1 MKILHTEASKGW
13 GGQEIRILDEAEGL
27 RARGHDVQLATP
39 RDATIFEAA
48 KRRAIPVHAI
58 ALDRR
63 RLGSLRALRALI
75 REFRPDVIVSHSSSD
90 SWLVAAATRWL
101 RPRPAIV
108 RLRHISGPVA
118 RGPLNRWLYG
128 QVPARVVTTGIAI
141 NKMLIER
148 LSLDPAQV
156 VAIPTGTD
164 LDRYK
169 PGERNAARTA
179 LGLPA
184 DAKLIGIV
192 ATLRSWKG
200 HRFLVSAMT
209 DPKLAGARLIR
220 VGDGPQEP
228 ALRAQISELG
238 LGERIVLAGR
248 QDDVR
253 PWLHALDVFV
263 LPSTG
268 NEGLPQA
275 LMQAMACAL
284 PVVTTAAGAIPELV
298 RGGENGLVVPAENPA
313 ALAEAIAR
321 LLGDRA
327 LAGRLAAAGRREV
340 EQKHTKGAMLDAM
353 EDVFRAAT
361 ARRPAVAEKTG

>member
-27 RARGHDVQLATP
+27 RARGHDVQLAAP
-39 RDATIFEAA
+39 PEAAIFEAA
-48 KRRAIPVHAI
+48 KRRAIPVHAV

-63 RLGSLRALRALI
+63 RLRSLRALRALI
-75 REFRPDVIVSHSSSD
+75 REFEPEIIVSHSSSD
-90 SWLVAAATRWL
+90 SWLVAAATRFL
-101 RPRPAIV
+101 SPRPTIV
-108 RLRHISGPVA
+108 RLRHISGAVA

-128 QVPARVVTTGIAI
+128 RVPARVVTTGIFI
-141 NKMLIER
+141 NNVLIER
-148 LSLDPAQV
+148 LSLDPAHI

-164 LDRYK
+164 LGRFTPGDRA
-169 PGERNAARTA
+169 AARTA
-179 LGLPA
+179 LGLA
-184 DAKLIGIV
+184 VEAKLIGIV

-200 HRFLVSAMT
+200 HRFLVTAMT
-209 DPKLAGARLIR
+209 DPRLAGVRLVV

-228 ALRAQISELG
+228 ALRAQIAELG
-238 LGERIVLAGR
+238 LGERVTLAGR
-248 QDDVR
+248 QDNVL
-253 PWLHALDVFV
+253 PWLRALDVFV
-263 LPSTG
+263 LPSTE

-298 RGGENGLVVPAENPA
+298 RGGENGLVVPAGNPA

-321 LLGDRA
+321 LFDDRA

-340 EQKHTKGAMLDAM
+340 EQKHTQAAMLDAM
-353 EDVFRAAT
+353 EGIFRGAIAK
-361 ARRPAVAEKTG
+361 RPRA

>member
-39 RDATIFEAA
+39 REATIFEAA

-63 RLGSLRALRALI
+63 RPASLRALRAFI
-75 REFRPDVIVSHSSSD
+75 REFKPDVVVSHSSSD
-90 SWLVAAATRWL
+90 SWLVAVATRFL
-101 RPRPAIV
+101 RPKPAIV
-108 RLRHISGPVA
+108 RLRHISGAVA

-128 QVPARVVTTGIAI
+128 SVPARVVTTGLAI
-141 NKMLIER
+141 NTMLIKR
-148 LSLDPAQV
+148 LSLDPVRV

-164 LDRYK
+164 LDRFQ
-169 PGERNAARTA
+169 PGERGVARTA
-179 LGLPA
+179 LGLPIE
-184 DAKLIGIV
+184 AKLVGIV

-200 HRFLVSAMT
+200 HRFLVEAMT
-209 DPKLAGARLIR
+209 DAKLAGVRLVI
-220 VGDGPQEP
+220 VGDGPQEL
-228 ALRAQISELG
+228 ALRAQIAKFG
-238 LGERIVLAGR
+238 LNERVTLAGR

-253 PWLHALDVFV
+253 PWLRALDVFV
-263 LPSTG
+263 LPSTE

-275 LMQAMACAL
+275 LMQAMACGL

-298 RGGENGLVVPAENPA
+298 RGGENGLVVPVGNPA

-321 LLGDRA
+321 ILVDPA

-340 EQKHTKGAMLDAM
+340 EQKHTKAAMLDAM
-353 EDVFRAAT
+353 EDVFRAAI
-361 ARRPAVAEKTG
+361 AKRSRA

>member
-1 MKILHTEASKGW
+1 MKILHTEASTGW

-27 RARGHDVQLATP
+27 RARRHDVRLAAP
-39 RDATIFEAA
+39 LEAAIFAAA
-48 KRRAIPVHAI
+48 KRRVIPVDAI

-75 REFRPDVIVSHSSSD
+75 REFQPDIIVSHSSSD
-90 SWLVAAATRWL
+90 SWLVAAATRFL
-101 RPRPAIV
+101 NPRPAIV

-128 QVPARVVTTGIAI
+128 RVPARVVTTGIAI
-141 NKMLIER
+141 NNMLIER
-148 LSLDPAQV
+148 LSLDSAHV

-164 LDRYK
+164 LDHFK
-169 PGERNAARTA
+169 PGDRAAARAA
-179 LGLPA
+179 LGLPI

-209 DPKLAGARLIR
+209 DPRLADARLVL

-228 ALRAQISELG
+228 ALRAQIAELG
-238 LGERIVLAGR
+238 LGERVRLAGR

-275 LMQAMACAL
+275 LMQAMACEV
-284 PVVTTAAGAIPELV
+284 PVVTTTVGAIPELV

-313 ALAEAIAR
+313 ALTEAIAR
-321 LLGDRA
+321 LLDDPA
-327 LAGRLAAAGRREV
+327 LADRLAAAGRREV
-340 EQKHTKGAMLDAM
+340 EQKHTKAAMLDAM
-353 EDVFRAAT
+353 EVVFKQALK
-361 ARRPAVAEKTG
+361 PG

>member
-27 RARGHDVQLATP
+27 RARGHEVQLATP

-63 RLGSLRALRALI
+63 GPASLRALRALI
-75 REFRPDVIVSHSSSD
+75 REFEPNVIVSHSSSD
-90 SWLVAAATRWL
+90 SWLVAAATRFL
-101 RPRPAIV
+101 RRRPAIV
-108 RLRHISGPVA
+108 RLRHISGAVA

-128 QVPARVVTTGIAI
+128 RVPARVVTTGVAI
-141 NKMLIER
+141 NTMLIER
-148 LSLDPAQV
+148 LSLDPAHV

-164 LDRYK
+164 LDRFQ
-169 PGERNAARTA
+169 PGERVAARTA
-179 LGLPA
+179 LGLPLE
-184 DAKLIGIV
+184 AKLIGIV

-200 HRFLVSAMT
+200 HRFLVAAMT
-209 DPKLAGARLIR
+209 DPKLAGVRLII

-228 ALRAQISELG
+228 ALRAQIAELG
-238 LGERIVLAGR
+238 LDASVTLVGR
-248 QDDVR
+248 QEDVR
-253 PWLHALDVFV
+253 PWLCALDVFV
-263 LPSTG
+263 LPSTD

-275 LMQAMACAL
+275 LMQAMACEL
-284 PVVTTAAGAIPELV
+284 PVVTTATGAIPELV
-298 RGGENGLVVPAENPA
+298 RGGENGLVVPAGNPA

-321 LLGDRA
+321 LLNDRA

-340 EQKHTKGAMLDAM
+340 EQKHTKAAMLDAM
-353 EDVFRAAT
+353 ENVFRAAI
-361 ARRPAVAEKTG
+361 AKRTGV

>member
-27 RARGHDVQLATP
+27 RARGHDVQLAAP
-39 RDATIFEAA
+39 MEATIFEAA

-75 REFRPDVIVSHSSSD
+75 GEFQPDVIVSHSSSD
-90 SWLVAAATRWL
+90 SWLVAAATRFL
-101 RPRPAIV
+101 NPKPAIV

-128 QVPARVVTTGIAI
+128 RVPARVVTTGVAI
-141 NKMLIER
+141 NNMLIER
-148 LSLDPAQV
+148 LSLDPAHV

-164 LDRYK
+164 LDRFK
-169 PGERNAARTA
+169 PSDRAAARAA
-179 LGLPA
+179 LGLPI

-209 DPKLAGARLIR
+209 DPRLADARLVL

-228 ALRAQISELG
+228 ALSAQIAELG
-238 LGERIVLAGR
+238 LGERVMLAGR

-275 LMQAMACAL
+275 LMQAMACEL

-298 RGGENGLVVPAENPA
+298 RDGDNGLVVPAGNPA

-321 LLGDRA
+321 ILDDPT

-340 EQKHTKGAMLDAM
+340 EQKHTKTAMLDAM
-353 EDVFRAAT
+353 EGVFRAAT
-361 ARRPAVAEKTG
+361 AKRSRA

>member
-1 MKILHTEASKGW
+1 MKILHTEASKGC

-27 RARGHDVQLATP
+27 RTRSHDVQLATP
-39 RDATIFEAA
+39 RDAAIFEGA

-75 REFRPDVIVSHSSSD
+75 REWAPDVIVSHSSSD
-90 SWLVAAATRWL
+90 SWLVAFATRCL
-101 RPRPAIV
+101 NPKPAIV
-108 RLRHISGPVA
+108 RLRHISGAVA

-128 QVPARVVTTGIAI
+128 RVPARVVTTGVAI
-141 NKMLIER
+141 NTMLIER
-148 LSLDPAQV
+148 LSLDPAHV

-164 LDRYK
+164 LDRFK
-169 PGERNAARTA
+169 PGDRVAARNA
-179 LGLPA
+179 LGLPI
-184 DAKLIGIV
+184 DAKFIGIV

-200 HRFLVSAMT
+200 HRFLVAAMT
-209 DPKLAGARLIR
+209 DPKLAGARLIL

-228 ALRAQISELG
+228 ALRAQIAELG
-238 LGERIVLAGR
+238 LGERVTLAGR
-248 QDDVR
+248 QDDVL
-253 PWLHALDVFV
+253 PWLRALDVFA
-263 LPSTG
+263 LPSTD

-275 LMQAMACAL
+275 LMQAMACEL

-298 RGGENGLVVPAENPA
+298 RGGENGLVVPAGNPA

-340 EQKHTKGAMLDAM
+340 EQKHTKAAMLDAM
-353 EDVFRAAT
+353 EDVFRAAI
-361 ARRPAVAEKTG
+361 ASRSRA

>member
-13 GGQEIRILDEAEGL
+13 GGQEIRILEETEGL

-39 RDATIFEAA
+39 FEAAIFEAA

-63 RLGSLRALRALI
+63 RPGSLRALRALI
-75 REFRPDVIVSHSSSD
+75 REFKPDIIVSHSSSD
-90 SWLVAAATRWL
+90 SWLVAAATRFL
-101 RPRPAIV
+101 SARPAIV
-108 RLRHISGPVA
+108 RLRHISGAVA
-118 RGPLNRWLYG
+118 RGSLNRWLYG
-128 QVPARVVTTGIAI
+128 RVPARVVTTGVAI
-141 NKMLIER
+141 NHMLIER

-164 LDRYK
+164 LDRFK
-169 PGERNAARTA
+169 PGDRAAARTA
-179 LGLPA
+179 LGLPIE
-184 DAKLIGIV
+184 AKLIGIV

-200 HRFLVSAMT
+200 HRFLVTAMT
-209 DPKLAGARLIR
+209 DPKLEGTRLVM

-228 ALRAQISELG
+228 ALRAQVAELG
-238 LGERIVLAGR
+238 LGERVMLAGR

-275 LMQAMACAL
+275 LMQAMACEV

-298 RGGENGLVVPAENPA
+298 CGGENGLVVPAGNPA
-313 ALAEAIAR
+313 ALAEAIAH
-321 LLGDRA
+321 LLDDRA

-340 EQKHTKGAMLDAM
+340 EQKHTKAAMLDAM
-353 EDVFRAAT
+353 EDVFRAAI
-361 ARRPAVAEKTG
+361 ANRSRA

>member
-1 MKILHTEASKGW
+1 VRMKILHTEASKGW

-27 RARGHDVQLATP
+27 RARGHDVQLATSFK
-39 RDATIFEAA
+39 AVIFEVA

-75 REFRPDVIVSHSSSD
+75 RKFQPDVIVSHSSSD
-90 SWLVAAATRWL
+90 SWLVAVAVQFL
-101 RPRPAIV
+101 SPRPAIV
-108 RLRHISGPVA
+108 RLRHISGAVA
-118 RGPLNRWLYG
+118 RGPLNHWLYG
-128 QVPARVVTTGIAI
+128 RVPARVVTTGVVI
-141 NKMLIER
+141 NNMLIER
-148 LSLDPAQV
+148 LSLDPAHV
-156 VAIPTGTD
+156 VSIPTGTD
-164 LDRYK
+164 LDLFK
-169 PGERNAARTA
+169 PGDRNAARMA
-179 LGLPA
+179 LGLPI
-184 DAKLIGIV
+184 DAKLVGIV

-200 HRFLVSAMT
+200 HRFLVAAMS
-209 DPKLAGARLIR
+209 DPKLASARLIM

-228 ALRAQISELG
+228 ALRAQIAELG
-238 LGERIVLAGR
+238 LGERVMLAGR

-275 LMQAMACAL
+275 LMQAMACEL

-298 RGGENGLVVPAENPA
+298 RGGKNGLVVASENPA

-321 LLGDRA
+321 LLDDRV

-340 EQKHTKGAMLDAM
+340 EQKHTKAAMLDAM
-353 EDVFRAAT
+353 EDVFRAAI
-361 ARRPAVAEKTG
+361 ANRSRA

>member
-1 MKILHTEASKGW
+1 MKILHTEASGGW

-27 RARGHDVQLATP
+27 RTRRHDVELAAP
-39 RDATIFEAA
+39 IEAAIFAAA

-75 REFRPDVIVSHSSSD
+75 REFQPDIIVSHSSSD
-90 SWLVAAATRWL
+90 SWLVAAATRFL
-101 RPRPAIV
+101 NPRPAIV

-128 QVPARVVTTGIAI
+128 RVPARVVTTGIAI
-141 NKMLIER
+141 NNMLIER
-148 LSLDPAQV
+148 LSLDPAHV
-156 VAIPTGTD
+156 AAIPTGTD
-164 LDRYK
+164 LDRFK
-169 PGERNAARTA
+169 PGHRTTARVA
-179 LGLPA
+179 LGLPV
-184 DAKLIGIV
+184 DKKLIGIV

-209 DPKLAGARLIR
+209 DPRLEGARLVL

-228 ALRAQISELG
+228 ALRAQIAELG
-238 LGERIVLAGR
+238 LGERVRLAGR

-263 LPSTG
+263 LPSTD

-275 LMQAMACAL
+275 LMQAMACEL

-321 LLGDRA
+321 LLDDRA

-340 EQKHTKGAMLDAM
+340 EQKHTKAAMLDAM
-353 EDVFRAAT
+353 EQVFEQALKR
-361 ARRPAVAEKTG
+361 G

>member
-27 RARGHDVQLATP
+27 RARGHDVQLAAP
-39 RDATIFEAA
+39 PEAAIFAAA
-48 KRRAIPVHAI
+48 KRRAIPVHAV

-63 RLGSLRALRALI
+63 RLRPLRALRALI
-75 REFRPDVIVSHSSSD
+75 REFKPEIIVSHSSSD
-90 SWLVAAATRWL
+90 SWLVAAATRFL
-101 RPRPAIV
+101 SPRPAIV

-118 RGPLNRWLYG
+118 HGPLNRWLYG
-128 QVPARVVTTGIAI
+128 RVPARVVTTGIFI
-141 NKMLIER
+141 NNMLIER
-148 LSLDPAQV
+148 LSLDPAHI

-164 LDRYK
+164 LGRFTPGDRA
-169 PGERNAARTA
+169 AARAA
-179 LGLPA
+179 LGLA
-184 DAKLIGIV
+184 VDAKLIGIV

-200 HRFLVSAMT
+200 HRFLNTAMT
-209 DPKLAGARLIR
+209 DSRLAGARLVM

-228 ALRAQISELG
+228 ALRAQIAELG
-238 LGERIVLAGR
+238 LGERVTLAGR
-248 QDDVR
+248 QDDVL
-253 PWLHALDVFV
+253 PWLRALDVFV
-263 LPSTG
+263 LPSTE

-298 RGGENGLVVPAENPA
+298 RGGENGLVVPAGNPA

-321 LLGDRA
+321 LLDDRA

-340 EQKHTKGAMLDAM
+340 EQKHTQAAMLDAM
-353 EDVFRAAT
+353 EEVFRGAIAK
-361 ARRPAVAEKTG
+361 RPRA

>member
-39 RDATIFEAA
+39 LEAAIFEAA

-75 REFRPDVIVSHSSSD
+75 REFEPDVIVSHSSSD
-90 SWLVAAATRWL
+90 SWLVAAATRFL
-101 RPRPAIV
+101 SRRPAIV
-108 RLRHISGPVA
+108 RLRHISGAVA

-128 QVPARVVTTGIAI
+128 QVPARVVTTGVAI
-141 NKMLIER
+141 NNMLIER
-148 LSLDPAQV
+148 LSLDPAHV

-164 LDRYK
+164 LDRLK
-169 PGERNAARTA
+169 PGDRVAARAA
-179 LGLPA
+179 LGLPME
-184 DAKLIGIV
+184 AKLIGIV

-200 HRFLVSAMT
+200 HRFLVAAMT
-209 DPKLAGARLIR
+209 DPRLAGVRLVL

-228 ALRAQISELG
+228 ALRAQITELG
-238 LGERIVLAGR
+238 LGERVTLAGR
-248 QDDVR
+248 QEDVR

-263 LPSTG
+263 LPSTD

-298 RGGENGLVVPAENPA
+298 RGGENGLVVPAGNPA

-321 LLGDRA
+321 LLDDRA

-340 EQKHTKGAMLDAM
+340 EQKHTKAAMLDAM
-353 EDVFRAAT
+353 EEVFRATIAKQSR
-361 ARRPAVAEKTG
+361 A

>member
-1 MKILHTEASKGW
+1 MKILHTEASTGW

-39 RDATIFEAA
+39 LAAAIFAAA
-48 KRRAIPVHAI
+48 KRRAIPAHAI

-63 RLGSLRALRALI
+63 RLRSLRALRALI
-75 REFRPDVIVSHSSSD
+75 REFEPEIIVSHSSSD
-90 SWLVAAATRWL
+90 SWLVALATRFL

-128 QVPARVVTTGIAI
+128 RVPARVVTTGIFI
-141 NKMLIER
+141 SNMLIER
-148 LSLDPAQV
+148 LSLDPARV

-164 LDRYK
+164 LDRFK
-169 PGERNAARTA
+169 PGDRAAARAA
-179 LGLPA
+179 LGIA
-184 DAKLIGIV
+184 AGAKLIGIV

-200 HRFLVSAMT
+200 HRFLLEAMT
-209 DPKLAGARLIR
+209 DRKLAGVRLIM

-228 ALRAQISELG
+228 ALCAQIAGLG
-238 LGERIVLAGR
+238 LGARVTLAGR
-248 QDDVR
+248 QDDVL
-253 PWLHALDVFV
+253 PWLHALDVFA

-268 NEGLPQA
+268 SEGIPQA
-275 LMQAMACAL
+275 LMQAMACEV
-284 PVVTTAAGAIPELV
+284 PVVTTAAGGIPELV
-298 RGGENGLVVPAENPA
+298 RGGENGLVVPAGNPA

-321 LLGDRA
+321 LFDDRA

-340 EQKHTKGAMLDAM
+340 EQKHTKTAMLDAM
-353 EDVFRAAT
+353 EEVFRAAI
-361 ARRPAVAEKTG
+361 AHRSRA